1 MPSVTV
7 DPRSRLVEAIAS
19 RWRQDQGAGDL
30 RYFFAP
36 GRINLVGAHLDYS
49 GGDVMPMAIDRGICA
64 GVGLRDDGRIRLR
77 SVDQDLAVDLS
88 VDEVGDLAAP
98 NWGWAGYP
106 LGVWQQF
113 WR

>member
-1 MPSVTV
+1 MPPVTV

-49 GGDVMPMAIDRGICA
+49 GGDVMPMA
-64 GVGLRDDGRIRLR
+64 
-77 SVDQDLAVDLS
+77 VDLS
-88 VDEVGDLAAP
+88 LIHI
-98 NWGWAGYP
+98 
-106 LGVWQQF
+106 
-113 WR
+113 